1 MPEELEQDTPKETG
15 EIKEKDVADEWL
27 DSYKLNVNNTLIDVN
42 IFFRAVDPVPIYEVN
57 ITNMT
62 KTTKV
67 ILEKIREEFISQ
79 VGIGAIEISEGG
91 GIEQLK
97 KEFRKEIMMLL
108 AKYFPNADEKTHEML
123 MNYVIEQNLGLG
135 YLEILL
141 KDNMVEEIVVNNARE
156 PVWIYQRNHGW
167 MKTNI
172 IIPTEGRIRHFST
185 MIARDVS
192 KEITNLNPLLDAHLL
207 TGDRVNATFS
217 PISTKGNTLT
227 IRKFSSVPWNMTRMI
242 NNNTIDNYTAA
253 LLWLCIEFELSIII
267 SGGTGSG
274 KTSMLN
280 SVSGFIPANQRI
292 ISIEDTRELQ
302 LPPQLHWVPLATRSS
317 NPEGKGGVDMLDLV
331 VNSLRMRPDRIIM
344 GEIRRKEEA
353 EVLFEAMHTGHSV
366 YGTFHA
372 NSAEEVISRLSNP
385 PIALPKNLLGALN
398 VILVQ
403 NRNRRDNTRR
413 MFEFAEVD
421 SEGNTNIVYRFDIVN
436 NEVKKVGDFK
446 VINKLLELYAGIP
459 VDKFEEEINKRKKII
474 DWLVKNNIQSLNRLG
489 LIFSK
494 FYRGR
499 LEIDE

>member
-1 MPEELEQDTPKETG
+1 MTEENLKTG
-15 EIKEKDVADEWL
+15 EIKEKDIADEWL

-62 KTTKV
+62 KTTKI

-79 VGIGAIEISEGG
+79 VGVGAVEISEGG

-97 KEFRKEIMMLL
+97 EEFRKEIMVLL
-108 AKYFPNADEKTHEML
+108 SKYFPNADEKTHEML

-141 KDNMVEEIVVNNARE
+141 KDNMVEEIVVNSARE
-156 PVWIYQRNHGW
+156 PVWIYHRKHGW
-167 MKTNI
+167 MRTNVV
-172 IIPTEGRIRHFST
+172 IPTEGRIRHFST

-217 PISTKGNTLT
+217 PISTKGNTMT
-227 IRKFSSVPWNMTRMI
+227 IRKFSSVPWNITRMI
-242 NNNTIDNYTAA
+242 NNKTVDYHTAA
-253 LLWLCIEFELSIII
+253 LLWLCIEFELSVVIA
-267 SGGTGSG
+267 GGTGSG

-280 SVSGFIPANQRI
+280 TVAGFIPANQRI

-302 LPPQLHWVPLATRSS
+302 LPPQLHWVPLATRSA
-317 NPEGKGGVDMLDLV
+317 NPEGKGGVTMLDLV
-331 VNSLRMRPDRIIM
+331 MNSLRMRPDRIIM

-353 EVLFEAMHTGHSV
+353 EVLFESMHTGHSV

-372 NSAEEVISRLSNP
+372 NTAEEVISRLSNP
-385 PIALPKNLLGALN
+385 PIGLPKNLLGALN

-403 NRNRRDNTRR
+403 NRNRKDNTRR
-413 MFEFAEVD
+413 MFEFAEVTSTGD
-421 SEGNTNIVYRFDIVN
+421 ANTVYRFDVVN
-436 NEVKKVGDFK
+436 SEVKKVGEFK
-446 VINKLLELYAGIP
+446 VINKLLELYAGISE
-459 VDKFEEEINKRKKII
+459 DKFEEEIQKRKKII
-474 DWLVKNNIQSLNRLG
+474 EWLVENNIQSLNRLG

-499 LEIDE
+499 LELE

>member
-1 MPEELEQDTPKETG
+1 MAEEKKKPQ
-15 EIKEKDVADEWL
+15 IKEKEVFDEWL

-42 IFFRAVDPVPIYEVN
+42 IFFRATDSVPVYEVN

-79 VGIGAIEISEGG
+79 VGLGAIELSDQG
-91 GIEQLK
+91 GIETLK
-97 KEFRKEIMMLL
+97 EEFRKEIMVLL
-108 AKYFPNADEKTHEML
+108 LRYFPSADEKTHDML

-141 KDNMVEEIVVNNARE
+141 KDTMIEEIVVNNSKE
-156 PVWIYQRNHGW
+156 PVWIYHRKHGW
-167 MKTNI
+167 MRTNI
-172 IIPTEGRIRHFST
+172 LIPTEGRIKHFAT

-192 KEITNLNPLLDAHLL
+192 KDITNLNPLLDAHLL
-207 TGDRVNATFS
+207 RGDRVNATFN
-217 PISTKGNTLT
+217 PISTKGSTLT
-227 IRKFSSVPWNMTRMI
+227 IRKFSSVPWNITRMI
-242 NNNTIDNYTAA
+242 LNKTVDFTIAA
-253 LLWLCIEFELSIII
+253 LLWLCIEYELSIII
-267 SGGTGSG
+267 AGGTGSG

-280 SVSGFIPANQRI
+280 TVAGFIPANQRI

-302 LPPQLHWVPLATRSS
+302 LPPQLHWVPMATRSP
-317 NPEGKGGVDMLDLV
+317 NPEGMGGVTMLDLV

-372 NSAEEVISRLSNP
+372 NTASEVIGRLSNP
-385 PIALPKNLLGALN
+385 PIALPQKLLGSLN
-398 VILVQ
+398 AIVVQ

-413 MFEFAEVD
+413 MFEFAEVTED
-421 SEGNTNIVYRFDIVN
+421 GEINTVYQFDVVNSET
-436 NEVKKVGDFK
+436 KKVGEFK
-446 VINKLLELYAGIP
+446 VINKLLQLYAGL
-459 VDKFEEEINKRKKII
+459 DEKGFEEAIEKRRKII
-474 DWLVKNNIQSLNRLG
+474 EWLVDNNVQSLERLG
-489 LIFSK
+489 LTFSK

-499 LEIDE
+499 LDVE